1 MTIEYIPNIGFNF
14 ENFSFV
20 WGQNR
25 SEIREKLNHKHSE
38 DDKIIEMA
46 DFFQGDTSFDIEQKR
61 DIYQNLNNSENYFFL
76 NYDKDNKL
84 SDLEVH
90 WGIVIKIKTIELIFE
105 IEIEKCIK
113 LLKSIDEY
121 YTEIEDGNFLFPNLK
136 MSIAS
141 SESMGG
147 DGSGLSYFYA
157 SKEIEHLIEQ

>member
-1 MTIEYIPNIGFNF
+1 MTIEYIPNKGFNF
-14 ENFSFV
+14 ENLSFV

-25 SEIREKLNHKHSE
+25 SEIREKLNHKHIE
-38 DDKIIEMA
+38 DDRIIEMA
-46 DFFQGDTSFDIEQKR
+46 DFFEGDTSFDIKQIR
-61 DIYQNLNNSENYFFL
+61 DIYQNLNNNENYFFL
-76 NYDKDNKL
+76 NYDEDNKL

-90 WGIVIKIKTIELIFE
+90 GGIDIKIKNIKLIFE
-105 IEIEKCIK
+105 IDIDNCIN

-136 MSIAS
+136 MTIAS

-157 SKEIEHLIEQ
+157 SKEIEHLLEQ